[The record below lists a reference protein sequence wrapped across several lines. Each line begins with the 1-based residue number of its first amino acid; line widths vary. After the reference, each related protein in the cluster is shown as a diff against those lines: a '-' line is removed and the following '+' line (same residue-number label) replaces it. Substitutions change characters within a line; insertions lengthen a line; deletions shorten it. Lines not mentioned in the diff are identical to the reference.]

1 MRFRIQDNTRL
12 RAWIVYQVLK
22 KLTIS
27 NFFNADPDV
36 QLFRS
41 TNPEK
46 NNLLVAGKIRF
57 S

>member
-1 MRFRIQDNTRL
+1 VRFRIQDNTRL